1 MNAGFCIMQD
11 LQHFPCVDV
20 KLKLQ
25 NEDKDQ
31 SRPPILSIR
40 LQMKDARRSTS
51 RAFSPRFPKAKQ
63 EAWWLVL
70 GNIRSS
76 ELYGLKRINFM
87 DRVVNTRMELPAMF
101 DIQVLKHYTMCKF
114 SRLS

>member
-51 RAFSPRFPKAKQ
+51 RAFSPRFPKVSNYTDYMKCT
-63 EAWWLVL
+63 EFTKH
-70 GNIRSS
+70 S
-76 ELYGLKRINFM
+76 EVPGYWF
-87 DRVVNTRMELPAMF
+87 
-101 DIQVLKHYTMCKF
+101 
-114 SRLS
+114 